1 MPVPRE
7 RRPQLRDSVKVR
19 TQAES
24 KQRRKSWEQTERDS
38 RTVEYASMGSGHRW
52 VRLKV

>member
-7 RRPQLRDSVKVR
+7 RRPQLRDIVKVR

-24 KQRRKSWEQTERDS
+24 KQRRRSEEQRESDS
-38 RTVEYASMGSGHRW
+38 GDCGVYLHG
-52 VRLKV
+52 V